1 MKKAIMLAFFETD
14 CKPPSMSE
22 TAPSASGHAVR
33 TPDPTTTAFIEEC
46 ENLDRL
52 VADLPEEEWAR
63 DTPAEGWTIAH
74 QIAHLAWTDEVA
86 LLSATDP
93 EAFAG
98 VVAAAA
104 HDPFGYVDRQ
114 AEARATLPPGEL
126 LAGWRAGRRR
136 LVHALDS
143 IDPDTRMTWFGPPI
157 KPRSMATARLMETWA
172 HGQDVADALGVTR
185 TPTGRL
191 YDICHLGVRTRDWAY
206 LINGKEAPAGEF
218 RIELTAPSGEVW
230 TWGPETADD
239 AAGAVTGT
247 ALDFCL
253 VVTQRRDVGATG
265 LRSTGAATE
274 WLTFAQAFAGAPKG
288 MRG

>member
-1 MKKAIMLAFFETD
+1 MLAFFEMA
-14 CKPPSMSE
+14 CQPPSMSE
-22 TAPSASGHAVR
+22 T
-33 TPDPTTTAFIEEC
+33 TPRSTTPNRTTTAFAEEC
-46 ENLDRL
+46 EDLDRL
-52 VADLPEEEWAR
+52 VADLPEEEWGR

-93 EAFAG
+93 AAFAG
-98 VVAAAA
+98 IVAEAME
-104 HDPFGYVDRQ
+104 DPSGYVDRQ

-126 LAGWRAGRRR
+126 LVRWREGRRR
-136 LVHALDS
+136 LAQTLDS
-143 IDPDTRMTWFGPPI
+143 LDPNTRLDWFGPPM

-191 YDICHLGVRTRDWAY
+191 SDICHLGVRTRDWAY
-206 LINGKEAPAGEF
+206 LINDKEVPGGEF
-218 RIELTAPSGEVW
+218 RVELTAPSGEVW
-230 TWGPETADD
+230 TWGPETDD
-239 AAGAVTGT
+239 AAGTVTGT

-253 VVTQRRDVGATG
+253 VVTQRRDVAATG

-274 WLTFAQAFAGAPKG
+274 WLTFAQAFAGAPTG